1 MGQAIG
7 ALVTR
12 GFLAKLILHQA
23 KAGAFG
29 FDLLLNDMRDH
40 IRWQGGQFLI
50 VSMLSFASEV
60 LRQRMVQ

>member
-1 MGQAIG
+1 VGQTIG

-23 KAGAFG
+23 KAGSFG

-40 IRWQGGQFLI
+40 IRWQGGQVLI
-50 VSMLSFASEV
+50 VSMLSFACEV